1 MGRVSDALSNGAL
14 TWKQNPILCTPF
26 LLGALAEFAFFI
38 LVLAGVAIAI
48 GTEALMEVATG
59 FSELAAVSQSYSG
72 GGDTSIETMIET
84 VNGMIEIMNGL
95 YHSILPFIGVYIA
108 ASVILVIGCALI
120 SSFFE
125 SGAIGM
131 AKTATETG
139 VTGMHDLLYNGRKSA
154 INLFLA
160 NFAIGLIIL
169 AGIVFLVPGALL
181 LRTSGESALSAAAI
195 FVGSIMLLLYM
206 IILGIGLLPVKYALV
221 VDHLGAIEGI
231 NRGWSFFSGHKLDVL
246 LMFFVMFVIYMLLG
260 MIGNIFQ
267 VTPITAQIWQFVGWI
282 INVCVIMPLIAV
294 WWTRLYI
301 MSKA

>member
-1 MGRVSDALSNGAL
+1 MGRVSDALSNGTH
-14 TWKQNPILCTPF
+14 TWKQNPILCAPF
-26 LLGALAEFAFFI
+26 LLDALAEFAFFM

-48 GTEALMEVATG
+48 GTEAVMEVATG
-59 FSELAAVSQSYSG
+59 FLELAAVSQSYSS
-72 GGDTSIETMIET
+72 GGDPSIEPL
-84 VNGMIEIMNGL
+84 IEIMNGM
-95 YHSILPFIGVYIA
+95 YQSILPFIGVYIA

-139 VTGMHDLLYNGRKSA
+139 VTNMQDLFHSGRKSA
-154 INLFLA
+154 IDLFLA
-160 NFAIGLIIL
+160 NIAIVLIIL
-169 AGIVFLVPGALL
+169 AGIVFLVPGVLL
-181 LRTSGESALSAAAI
+181 LRTSGEFALSAAAI
-195 FVGSIMLLLYM
+195 FVGFIMLSLYM

-221 VDHLGAIEGI
+221 TDHLGAIEGI

-246 LMFFVMFVIYMLLG
+246 LMVFVMFVIYMLLG
-260 MIGNIFQ
+260 MIGNILQ
-267 VTPITAQIWQFVGWI
+267 VTPITAQIWQFVGWL
-282 INVCVIMPLIAV
+282 INVCIIMPLIAV

>member
-1 MGRVSDALSNGAL
+1 MGRVGDALSNGAH
-14 TWKQNPILCTPF
+14 TWKQNPILCVPF
-26 LLGALAEFAFFI
+26 LLDALAEFAFFM

-59 FSELAAVSQSYSG
+59 LSELVAVSQSYSS
-72 GGDTSIETMIET
+72 GGDPSIEA
-84 VNGMIEIMNGL
+84 MIEIMDGI
-95 YHSILPFIGVYIA
+95 YHSIVPFIGVYIA
-108 ASVILVIGCALI
+108 ASVIIVIGCALI

-139 VTGMHDLLYNGRKSA
+139 VTGIHDLFYSGRKSA
-154 INLFLA
+154 IDLFLA
-160 NFAIGLIIL
+160 NIAIVLIIL
-169 AGIVFLVPGALL
+169 AGIAFLVPGALL
-181 LRTSGESALSAAAI
+181 LRTSGESMLSAAAI
-195 FVGSIMLLLYM
+195 FVGFIMLSLYM

-231 NRGWSFFSGHKLDVL
+231 NRGWSFFSCHKLDVL
-246 LMFFVMFVIYMLLG
+246 LMVFVMFVIYMFLG
-260 MIGNIFQ
+260 MIENIFY
-267 VTPITAQIWQFVGWI
+267 VTPITAQIWQFVGWL
-282 INVCVIMPLIAV
+282 INICVIMPLIAV

>member
-1 MGRVSDALSNGAL
+1 MGRVGDALSNGAH
-14 TWKQNPILCTPF
+14 TWKQNPILCAPF
-26 LLGALAEFAFFI
+26 LLDALAKFVFFI

-48 GTEALMEVATG
+48 GTEALMEVVTG

-72 GGDTSIETMIET
+72 GGDHSIEIMIET
-84 VNGMIEIMNGL
+84 MIEIMNGL

-108 ASVILVIGCALI
+108 ASVIIVIGCALI

-139 VTGMHDLLYNGRKSA
+139 VTGMQDLFHSGRKSA

-160 NFAIGLIIL
+160 NFAIVLIVL

-195 FVGSIMLLLYM
+195 LVGFIMLSLYM

-246 LMFFVMFVIYMLLG
+246 LMFFVVFVIYMLLG
-260 MIGNIFQ
+260 MIGNILQ
-267 VTPITAQIWQFVGWI
+267 VTPITAQIWQLVGWL

-301 MSKA
+301 MSKT

>member
-1 MGRVSDALSNGAL
+1 M
-14 TWKQNPILCTPF
+14 
-26 LLGALAEFAFFI
+26 

-59 FSELAAVSQSYSG
+59 LSELAAVSQSYSS
-72 GGDTSIETMIET
+72 GGDPSIEAMF
-84 VNGMIEIMNGL
+84 EIVDGI
-95 YHSILPFIGVYIA
+95 YHSIVPFIGVYIA

-139 VTGMHDLLYNGRKSA
+139 VTGMQDLFYSGRKSA
-154 INLFLA
+154 IDLFLA
-160 NFAIGLIIL
+160 NIAIFLIIL

-181 LRTSGESALSAAAI
+181 LRTSGESMLSAAAI
-195 FVGSIMLLLYM
+195 FVGFIMLSLYM

-231 NRGWSFFSGHKLDVL
+231 NRGWSFFSCHKLDVL
-246 LMFFVMFVIYMLLG
+246 VMFFVMFVIYMLLG
-260 MIGNIFQ
+260 MIENIFY
-267 VTPITAQIWQFVGWI
+267 VTPITAQIWQFVGWL
-282 INVCVIMPLIAV
+282 INICVIMPLIVV

>member
-1 MGRVSDALSNGAL
+1 MGRVGDALSNGAH
-14 TWKQNPILCTPF
+14 TWKQNPILCVPF
-26 LLGALAEFAFFI
+26 LLDALAEFAFFM

-59 FSELAAVSQSYSG
+59 LSELVAVSQSYSSG
-72 GGDTSIETMIET
+72 GAPSIETMFEI
-84 VNGMIEIMNGL
+84 VNGI
-95 YHSILPFIGVYIA
+95 YHSIVPFIGVYIA

-139 VTGMHDLLYNGRKSA
+139 VTGMQDLFYSGRKSA
-154 INLFLA
+154 IDLFLA
-160 NFAIGLIIL
+160 NIAIVLIIL
-169 AGIVFLVPGALL
+169 AGIAFLVPGALL
-181 LRTSGESALSAAAI
+181 LRTSGESMLSAAAI
-195 FVGSIMLLLYM
+195 FVGFIMLSLYM

-231 NRGWSFFSGHKLDVL
+231 NRGWSFFSCHKLDVL
-246 LMFFVMFVIYMLLG
+246 VMFFVMFVIYMLLG
-260 MIGNIFQ
+260 MIENIFY
-267 VTPITAQIWQFVGWI
+267 VTPITAQIWQFVGWM

>member
-1 MGRVSDALSNGAL
+1 MGRVGDALSNGAH
-14 TWKQNPILCTPF
+14 TWKQNPILCAPF
-26 LLGALAEFAFFI
+26 LLDALAEFAFFM

-59 FSELAAVSQSYSG
+59 LSELAAVSQSYSS
-72 GGDTSIETMIET
+72 GGDPSIEAMF
-84 VNGMIEIMNGL
+84 EIVDGI
-95 YHSILPFIGVYIA
+95 YHSIVPFIGVYIA

-139 VTGMHDLLYNGRKSA
+139 VTGMQDLFYSGRKSA
-154 INLFLA
+154 IDLFLA
-160 NFAIGLIIL
+160 NIAIFLIIL

-181 LRTSGESALSAAAI
+181 LRTSGESILSAAAI
-195 FVGSIMLLLYM
+195 FVGFIMLSLYM

-231 NRGWSFFSGHKLDVL
+231 NRGWSFFSCHKLDVL
-246 LMFFVMFVIYMLLG
+246 VMFFVMFVIYMLLG
-260 MIGNIFQ
+260 MIENIFY
-267 VTPITAQIWQFVGWI
+267 VTPITAQIWQFVGWL
-282 INVCVIMPLIAV
+282 INICVIMPLIVV

>member
-1 MGRVSDALSNGAL
+1 MGRVSDALSNGTH
-14 TWKQNPILCTPF
+14 TWKQNPILCAPF
-26 LLGALAEFAFFI
+26 LLDALAEFAFFM

-48 GTEALMEVATG
+48 GTEAVMEVATG
-59 FSELAAVSQSYSG
+59 FLELAAVSQSYSS
-72 GGDTSIETMIET
+72 GGDPSIEPL
-84 VNGMIEIMNGL
+84 IEIMNGM
-95 YHSILPFIGVYIA
+95 YQSILPFIGVYIA

-139 VTGMHDLLYNGRKSA
+139 VTNMQDLFHSGRKSA
-154 INLFLA
+154 IDLFLA
-160 NFAIGLIIL
+160 NIAIVLIIL
-169 AGIVFLVPGALL
+169 AGIVFLVPGVLL
-181 LRTSGESALSAAAI
+181 LRTSGEFALSAAAI
-195 FVGSIMLLLYM
+195 FVGFIMLSLYM

-221 VDHLGAIEGI
+221 TDHLGAIEGI

-246 LMFFVMFVIYMLLG
+246 LMVFVMFVIYMLLG
-260 MIGNIFQ
+260 MIGNILQ
-267 VTPITAQIWQFVGWI
+267 VTQITAQIWQFVGWL
-282 INVCVIMPLIAV
+282 INVCIIMPLIAV